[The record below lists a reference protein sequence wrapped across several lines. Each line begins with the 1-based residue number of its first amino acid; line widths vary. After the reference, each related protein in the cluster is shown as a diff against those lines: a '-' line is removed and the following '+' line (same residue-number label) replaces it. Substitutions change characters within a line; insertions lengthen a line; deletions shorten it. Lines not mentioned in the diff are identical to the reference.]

1 MKKYILMLT
10 AVFLLSGCT
19 QNVETQVKSS
29 TKAVKTT
36 EITSSN
42 ANDVISL
49 SGNVVPSEQA
59 SVSFKL
65 AGVIDEVYVNAGD
78 TVKKGDKLASL
89 KSSDYQLQLDAANA
103 SVAGASAQAETAG
116 AGISAAQAQA
126 DGAQA
131 QIKTAQASLDA
142 AIAARDT
149 AQLQIDTE
157 IPSKIEQAK
166 QQLDLTQTNYDNI
179 VKLYN
184 SGVATKNQYDEICTK
199 LEVDKQTYQQAL
211 DAKTVAESQLKSAQ
225 AQIDAAT
232 STKQA
237 AESSY
242 NAAIAQVNAAKS
254 TTSAANAQTGAANAQ
269 KLAAE
274 NSLNDTVIYSPIDGV
289 VLKKVMNNSETV
301 AAGTPIVVIG
311 NTDKIWVRV
320 GVPDSYINKVQKGQR
335 AVIHVYGVDDSVD
348 DSIEGVVDEVGALA
362 DTTTRTFTVNIAV
375 DNKDS
380 LLKSGMI
387 CTADIIT
394 GNDTKVLIPVDSVIS
409 LPEGDV
415 VYTLDGNKAKKTPVT
430 VGDIN
435 GDKITVTNGLEIGDR
450 LVTEGQFVLNDGD
463 AVTATEVSGN
473 D

>member
-1 MKKYILMLT
+1 MIFMKKYILMLT

-29 TKAVKTT
+29 TKTVKTT
-36 EITSSN
+36 EIASSN
-42 ANDVISL
+42 ADDVISL

-89 KSSDYQLQLDAANA
+89 KNSDYQLQLDAANA
-103 SVAGASAQAETAG
+103 SVAGANAQAETAG

-237 AESSY
+237 AESTY

-269 KLAAE
+269 KQAAV

-301 AAGTPIVVIG
+301 SAGTPIVVIG
-311 NTDKIWVRV
+311 GTDKIWVRV

-335 AVIHVYGVDDSVD
+335 AVIHVYGLDDAID
-348 DSIEGVVDEVGALA
+348 GVVDEVGALA

-394 GNDTKVLIPVDSVIS
+394 GSDTKVLIPVDSVIS

-415 VYTLDGNKAKKTPVT
+415 VYTVDGGTAKKTPVT
-430 VGDIN
+430 VGDIS
-435 GDKITVTNGLEIGDR
+435 GDKITITSGLEIGDR

-463 AVTATEVSGN
+463 TVTATEVSGN